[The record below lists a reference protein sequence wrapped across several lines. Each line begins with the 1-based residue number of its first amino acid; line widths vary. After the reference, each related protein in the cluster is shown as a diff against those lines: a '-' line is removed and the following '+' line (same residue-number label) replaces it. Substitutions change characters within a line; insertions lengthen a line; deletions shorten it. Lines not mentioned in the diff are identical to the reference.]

1 MSLPLDLSRLGTF
14 HQADSTCLILLARRL
29 FFLTAFVSQSVSM
42 PLCSTMFVEVAIVH
56 CRIVTL
62 VATVSSLRFTDT
74 SMFQTRQVCCPVK
87 LAVSVERAPLA
98 RIHLSL
104 VLHTVK
110 VSALP
115 LSNSL
120 YSAITL
126 KQLSTIHGSYDPTEN
141 F

>member
-1 MSLPLDLSRLGTF
+1 
-14 HQADSTCLILLARRL
+14 
-29 FFLTAFVSQSVSM
+29 
-42 PLCSTMFVEVAIVH
+42 MFVEVAIIH
-56 CRIVTL
+56 CHVVTPIAG
-62 VATVSSLRFTDT
+62 VPSSRFTDT
-74 SMFQTRQVCCPVK
+74 AVFQTRQVRCPVK

-104 VLHTVK
+104 VVHIVK

-126 KQLSTIHGSYDPTEN
+126 KQLSTIHGSYDPKEN

>member
-1 MSLPLDLSRLGTF
+1 M
-14 HQADSTCLILLARRL
+14 
-29 FFLTAFVSQSVSM
+29 
-42 PLCSTMFVEVAIVH
+42 
-56 CRIVTL
+56 L
-62 VATVSSLRFTDT
+62 VAQEVS
-74 SMFQTRQVCCPVK
+74 CPVE

-110 VSALP
+110 VSAFP

-126 KQLSTIHGSYDPTEN
+126 KQLSTIYGSYGPKEN

>member
-1 MSLPLDLSRLGTF
+1 
-14 HQADSTCLILLARRL
+14 
-29 FFLTAFVSQSVSM
+29 
-42 PLCSTMFVEVAIVH
+42 
-56 CRIVTL
+56 
-62 VATVSSLRFTDT
+62 
-74 SMFQTRQVCCPVK
+74 MFQTRQVCCPVK

-126 KQLSTIHGSYDPTEN
+126 KQLSTIHGSYGPKEN